1 MQKHIDKSVPCY
13 NCTKRSVGCHSTCEE
28 YIAFDQANRA
38 RIEQIRRKRYA
49 DNMFYEVTVRA
60 IKKISKKKHR

>member
-1 MQKHIDKSVPCY
+1 MKHIDESVPCY

-38 RIEQIRRKRYA
+38 RTEQIRRKRYE
-49 DNMFYEVTVRA
+49 DNMMYEVKVRA
-60 IKKISKKKHR
+60 LKKINKEKHI